1 MKFTLLSVALTTVL
15 FASAQQGNNFS
26 MWFKNNLQHNAAAVG
41 TNDNDMRLF
50 TNFRYQYFSVS
61 EKPFQTISA
70 SVEGKI
76 LESKRRKNHFGL
88 GASIIND
95 MSGDGRYMVNNFSV
109 PISYHIY
116 FDDENSISIGLSPGI
131 YQRSLGGGNLTW
143 ESQWN
148 GYQFDPNLSPE
159 GVGNSNASTF
169 DMGAGIFYKFE
180 TSKSNKVYLGFS
192 ANHILE
198 PQIDFNIQDNMFV
211 RYVGQFGVNHRFYN
225 SFFGISP
232 QVLAVF
238 QGPNRNIIF
247 GSNFDYYLQDAS
259 KRTLFYTPT
268 VFSFGIYH
276 RVQDAIIVNAQYSFK
291 GMTIAAS
298 YDSNVNTMLPAS
310 RSIGGF
316 EVAFIYDIMMN
327 RRGRFIY

>member
-116 FDDENSISIGLSPGI
+116 FDDVNSISIGLSPGI

-148 GYQFDPNLSPE
+148 
-159 GVGNSNASTF
+159 
-169 DMGAGIFYKFE
+169 
-180 TSKSNKVYLGFS
+180 
-192 ANHILE
+192 
-198 PQIDFNIQDNMFV
+198 
-211 RYVGQFGVNHRFYN
+211 
-225 SFFGISP
+225 
-232 QVLAVF
+232 
-238 QGPNRNIIF
+238 
-247 GSNFDYYLQDAS
+247 
-259 KRTLFYTPT
+259 
-268 VFSFGIYH
+268 
-276 RVQDAIIVNAQYSFK
+276 
-291 GMTIAAS
+291 
-298 YDSNVNTMLPAS
+298 
-310 RSIGGF
+310 
-316 EVAFIYDIMMN
+316 
-327 RRGRFIY
+327 